1 MLNAAENP
9 VNAQINNE
17 TFMEFVHRRNQQNKN
32 NSSETVSA
40 PPNSFFG
47 ILNSNVEA
55 TKLFKIYKKV
65 FFYLNFIDF

>member
-1 MLNAAENP
+1 MLNAAENL

-17 TFMEFVHRRNQQNKN
+17 TFMEFVHRRIEQNKN
-32 NSSETVSA
+32 NLKTA

-65 FFYLNFIDF
+65 FFFFKFY